1 MSDIYLVTPPD
12 KLFNKNYSVLLL
24 YPSDELKRQVQT
36 LLEGKADSINVYLY
50 EANTEE
56 QNIPW
61 VLESHRICDLV
72 IIDIDFVDHHV
83 KDMLSYLISFNHT
96 YWRSQGENLMFN
108 KLSCNRFYQCEE
120 IRAFTQEVGETKQK
134 IL

>member
-24 YPSDELKRQVQT
+24 YPYDDLKQQVQS
-36 LLEGKADSINVYLY
+36 LLEAKTNSINVYLY
-50 EANTEE
+50 EAVTEE
-56 QNIPW
+56 QNIAW

-120 IRAFTQEVGETKQK
+120 IRAFTQEVGETK
-134 IL
+134 

>member
-24 YPSDELKRQVQT
+24 YPYDDLKQQVQS
-36 LLEGKADSINVYLY
+36 LLEAKTNSINVYLY
-50 EANTEE
+50 EAVTEE
-56 QNIPW
+56 QNIAW

>member
-24 YPSDELKRQVQT
+24 YPYDDLIQQVQS
-36 LLEGKADSINVYLY
+36 LLEAKTNSINVYLY
-50 EANTEE
+50 EAVTEE
-56 QNIPW
+56 QNIAW

-72 IIDIDFVDHHV
+72 IIDIDFVDLHV

>member
-24 YPSDELKRQVQT
+24 YPYDDLKQQVQS
-36 LLEGKADSINVYLY
+36 LLEAKTNSINVYLY
-50 EANTEE
+50 EAVTEE
-56 QNIPW
+56 QNIAW

-72 IIDIDFVDHHV
+72 IIDIDFVDYHV

>member
-24 YPSDELKRQVQT
+24 YPYDDLKQQVQS
-36 LLEGKADSINVYLY
+36 LLEAKTNSINVYLY
-50 EANTEE
+50 EAVTEE
-56 QNIPW
+56 QNIAW

-108 KLSCNRFYQCEE
+108 KLSCIRFYQCEE

>member
-24 YPSDELKRQVQT
+24 YPYDDLKQQVQS
-36 LLEGKADSINVYLY
+36 LLEAKTNSINVYLY
-50 EANTEE
+50 EAVTEE
-56 QNIPW
+56 QNIAW

-72 IIDIDFVDHHV
+72 MIDIDFVDHHIR
-83 KDMLSYLISFNHT
+83 DMLSYLISFNHT